1 MAYLDASG
9 LTEVWAKCKAWFGR
23 RLTANAAT
31 DSVTVTLL
39 NNAGDAPSSIT
50 DSQNVATIPAATT
63 SLAGVM
69 TASDKS
75 KLNGIASGAEVNV
88 QADWSVTSTSSDAY
102 IKNKP
107 TIPDS
112 TSDLTNDSGFI
123 TSAAIPSASD
133 TAPAMDGTAAAGT
146 GTTWARADH
155 VHPTDTSRASASA
168 LTATDNLAKRNSNL
182 WHAICEDS
190 PSTAYKTA
198 MLDGDASDFALAMGV
213 SVAVTFTYGNSSV
226 QSYLNINGTG
236 SKLVS
241 IPTSGSADSTQG
253 GTTYNTWGRY
263 ETILFT
269 YSGSHWVHA
278 GSGLT
283 QYSAYTLASQAAPKA
298 SPALTGTP
306 TAPTAAAGTDSTQI
320 ATTEFVN
327 DAIGTAIAGIQGIS
341 YEVVT
346 SLPATGSAGVI
357 YLVSNG
363 GSGQNSYDEYI
374 WLGSS
379 YEKIG
384 TTAVDLSG
392 YWSKTE
398 LVAMTTAEV
407 DAICV

>member
-23 RLTANAAT
+23 RLTANAST
-31 DSVTVTLL
+31 DAVTVTLL

-50 DSQNVATIPAATT
+50 DSQNVATLPAATT

-88 QADWSVTSTSSDAY
+88 QADWNVTSTTSDAY

-133 TAPAMDGTAAAGT
+133 TAPAMDGTASAGS

-168 LTATDNLAKRNSNL
+168 LTATDNLAKRNS
-182 WHAICEDS
+182 AIWYATC
-190 PSTAYKTA
+190 STAAATA
-198 MLDGDASDFALAMGV
+198 KKVATLDNSDGFTLAAGV
-213 SVAVTFTYGNSSV
+213 VVAVTFMYGNSASTPQLNV
-226 QSYLNINGTG
+226 NDTGAHLVYLPITETNGITG
-236 SKLVS
+236 Y
-241 IPTSGSADSTQG
+241 
-253 GTTYNTWGRY
+253 GTTYNSWGAY
-263 ETILFT
+263 ETLLFT
-269 YSGSHWVHA
+269 YTGNGWMHL
-278 GSGLT
+278 GSGLL
-283 QYSAYTLASQAAPKA
+283 QYKAYKKADDAAPKA

-306 TAPTAAAGTDSTQI
+306 TAPTAAAGTDTTQI
-320 ATTEFVN
+320 ATTAFVN
-327 DAIGTAIAGIQGIS
+327 TAIGNAISGIQGIS

-346 SLPATGSAGVI
+346 TLPATGSAGVI

-374 WLGSS
+374 WLGSA

-398 LVAMTTAEV
+398 LTAMTVAEV